1 MDSIIGSIIFEIIGA
16 FIKWVYFLAVNF
28 FRRKKTPSFYEL
40 WMGRKE
46 EEHANLLMQGVS
58 NILLGLVFTIS
69 LILFLD
75 RIL

>member
-16 FIKWVYFLAVNF
+16 FIKWVYFLTVNF

-58 NILLGLVFTIS
+58 NILLGAFFVIG
-69 LILFLD
+69 LIVLLNK
-75 RIL
+75 IW